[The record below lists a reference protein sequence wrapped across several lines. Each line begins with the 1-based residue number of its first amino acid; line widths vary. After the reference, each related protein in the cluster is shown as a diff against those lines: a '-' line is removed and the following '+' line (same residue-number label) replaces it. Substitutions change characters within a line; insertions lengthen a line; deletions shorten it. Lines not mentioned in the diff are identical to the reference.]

1 MTNLVDAPKD
11 NPLAVKLT
19 KRFMTWDE
27 FLSQIGPEDDNITQ
41 VIEADGRPEGHAPA
55 RSG

>member
-1 MTNLVDAPKD
+1 MPKD
-11 NPLAVKLT
+11 NLLAVKLT

-27 FLSQIGPEDDNITQ
+27 LLLQIGPKDHNTTQ
-41 VIEADGRPEGHAPA
+41 VIEADGRPEGHAPT